1 MPPGL
6 RKPAAQE
13 REESGCPLPPYRS
26 SVHPP
31 LRTALASHPRSG
43 STWLRFL
50 LERSSGQACGFEDPG
65 WANVLPHVGGVE
77 GKPQMVNQE
86 RLSSAGGVPWCVGS
100 EAATTMGTLL
110 DVSTRSLRRMSTALS
125 RFTIDLGHE
134 RSRARLVLPSWVSLT
149 GGADVDAVVEALER
163 GAGRVFGV
171 TCQNIE
177 NKQPNPKP
185 RYDRAV
191 VLIRDPLDVFRSNYH
206 YRTKVL
212 GALKSG
218 TWSRADHMFARERAQ
233 AYMNFYRGWRDFV
246 EARRQESWLHDGM
259 NPGGM
264 LVYYERLKAQPAY
277 EVQRILQFL
286 QVEVSKEKL
295 DCAVQQSTMDKLQE
309 KGNDRG
315 HDRVESKSFF
325 GSRNTTEAQ
334 ENLTYPLPLLRR
346 FENMKL
352 FEFATSMGYIS
363 YTSLEAAQDLAER
376 QVPSEIQAPSM
387 PWQEVKVEQELPDVP
402 SPAELAEEPR
412 PGQGLLSL
420 QRMDAGAA
428 GWLNERPMS
437 LVQSGMFG
445 LLMGILCLMILSRLW
460 RARNAKQMHS
470 ETSPGP
476 GRYSPSKSKGLQ
488 PSWGF
493 GSGDREWNHLPHDY
507 WPQTTGA
514 SPDLYSKQ
522 APVKQRPRS
531 FGRARPQEIPDTP
544 GPGKVTLDIDVEHP
558 RYPAYSLGGKN
569 EFFWATYATPPSG
582 GRMAQSIMVYKP
594 ADRSSPSTQC
604 PWCFAADA
612 ARGDTWAAVSA
623 IYSVRPAGRKLGQV
637 SFPQNTARLD
647 VQHERGMPRR
657 RETTGVEGWDF
668 QDGIWGW

>member
-6 RKPAAQE
+6 RKPAAQ
-13 REESGCPLPPYRS
+13 EESGCPLPPYRS

-86 RLSSAGGVPWCVGS
+86 GLVVKTHSICYGCWLGAPPWKRQRLKNTTLTRP
-100 EAATTMGTLL
+100 EALQFLGPPLL
-110 DVSTRSLRRMSTALS
+110 D
-125 RFTIDLGHE
+125 E
-134 RSRARLVLPSWVSLT
+134 
-149 GGADVDAVVEALER
+149 LER
-163 GAGRVFGV
+163 IGNCLVFPPSTLEMMIRALKGK
-171 TCQNIE
+171 TPAQR
-177 NKQPNPKP
+177 KQGLPNPVYCHVT
-185 RYDRAV
+185 YDRAV

-212 GALKSG
+212 SALKSG

-387 PWQEVKVEQELPDVP
+387 PWQEVKVEQAHPAAELPDVPSSAELAEELPDVP

-470 ETSPGP
+470 
-476 GRYSPSKSKGLQ
+476 
-488 PSWGF
+488 
-493 GSGDREWNHLPHDY
+493 
-507 WPQTTGA
+507 
-514 SPDLYSKQ
+514 
-522 APVKQRPRS
+522 V
-531 FGRARPQEIPDTP
+531 
-544 GPGKVTLDIDVEHP
+544 
-558 RYPAYSLGGKN
+558 
-569 EFFWATYATPPSG
+569 
-582 GRMAQSIMVYKP
+582 
-594 ADRSSPSTQC
+594 
-604 PWCFAADA
+604 
-612 ARGDTWAAVSA
+612 
-623 IYSVRPAGRKLGQV
+623 
-637 SFPQNTARLD
+637 
-647 VQHERGMPRR
+647 
-657 RETTGVEGWDF
+657 
-668 QDGIWGW
+668 